1 MSFTTDPAARYAA
14 THEWIRMEGDIAVVG
29 ISDHAQQALSDIVY
43 IELPAVG
50 DTFAAGDTF
59 GVVESV
65 KAASDVYLPVS
76 GEIVEIN
83 AEMEAAPEI
92 VNAEP
97 YAGGWLVKAKL
108 DDPAE
113 LESLMDADAYRAH
126 VAAEEQKE
134 G

>member
-14 THEWIRMEGDIAVVG
+14 THEWIRMEGAVAVVG

-43 IELPAVG
+43 VELPAVG
-50 DTFAAGDTF
+50 VTFAAGDTF

-65 KAASDVYLPVS
+65 KAASDVYLPVA
-76 GEIVEIN
+76 GEIVETN
-83 AEMEAAPEI
+83 AELDASPEI

-97 YAGGWLVKAKL
+97 YAGGWLVKIKV

-113 LESLMDADAYRAH
+113 LESLLDEAAYRAS